1 MCAHTLIFISLN
13 ALRPILL
20 YFSQTVHNSNSP
32 LNMSVQIVDGRLLVI
47 FPYLFLPGT
56 MCRCVLACFWDRPSV
71 IEFVSVCVRF
81 FIMKL
86 ITSRFLNAV
95 SLSLW
100 CFVHFAGLFSY
111 TALTDTLVYYNIII
125 ILCRTHKLF
134 CIHVVVSWVYE

>member
-1 MCAHTLIFISLN
+1 MPLDS
-13 ALRPILL
+13 ILL

-32 LNMSVQIVDGRLLVI
+32 LNMSVQVVDGRLLVI

-56 MCRCVLACFWDRPSV
+56 MCRCVRACLLLGPS
-71 IEFVSVCVRF
+71 ILEFVSVCVRF

-95 SLSLW
+95 LLSLW

-111 TALTDTLVYYNIII
+111 TALTDTLVYYNIINNMSYTHTFLYTCSSELG
-125 ILCRTHKLF
+125 ILIVCL
-134 CIHVVVSWVYE
+134 SVYKCTYT